1 MVVYPAHTYKGV
13 HASYIGQDIAAH
25 PRQRAGRVSAATGGA
40 VSRTVAV
47 IGGGLSG
54 GLFALKLSQARPDFR
69 VVLIERGRRL
79 GRGVAYGA
87 CSPHHLLNVP
97 VSRMEVGLTPSFAAW
112 LGRTTHA
119 AAPMAAALAESGG
132 DLLSA
137 FAPRALFGDY
147 LQERVTEALITHEG
161 PGLAAIRGE
170 AVGIAEGVLQGVR
183 LADGRAI
190 AADMVILATGNMPP
204 GAPGGSDRWLYD
216 SPFFIPDPWAHDA
229 LEGLAT
235 DAPLVLLGTGLTT
248 VDIALKL
255 DAAGHRGPMLALSRR
270 GLTPEIHAG
279 GGAWPAFLE
288 EALPASPRRL
298 MRLIRAQAALAGAEG
313 VPWQRVFDAAR
324 PAIPAVWRSWTDKQ
338 KRQFLRH
345 LRTRWDVRRHRMAP
359 RIAAALQR
367 LMDQGR
373 LRVEAGRVVGYGL
386 VRDAAGD
393 RVEVTYKA
401 KDGRRVFHAAQVI
414 NCTGPQRDL
423 GRSGIPLL
431 ADLFGRGLAL
441 SDALGLG
448 LETRDGA
455 LLDRHGAASG
465 RFFALGALTCPSW
478 WEITAVPEINV
489 QVDRLVGKLAEEEA
503 GPGPAPLDASD
514 FLDIGAGI

>member
-1 MVVYPAHTYKGV
+1 VTAISGD
-13 HASYIGQDIAAH
+13 AI
-25 PRQRAGRVSAATGGA
+25 
-40 VSRTVAV
+40 SRTVAV
-47 IGGGLSG
+47 VGGGLSG
-54 GLFALKLSQARPDFR
+54 GLFALKLSQARADFR

-97 VSRMEVGLTPSFAAW
+97 VSRMEVGLTPSFGDW
-112 LGRTTHA
+112 LGSVPHA
-119 AAPMAAALAESGG
+119 RDAMAPALVESGG
-132 DLLSA
+132 DLLAA

-147 LQERVTEALITHEG
+147 LQERVAQALVTHDG

-170 AVGIAEGVLQGVR
+170 AVGLTGSSARGLR
-183 LADGRAI
+183 LADGRDI
-190 AADMVILATGNMPP
+190 TADVIVLATGNMPP
-204 GAPGGSDRWLYD
+204 GVPRGPDRWLYD
-216 SPFFIPDPWAHDA
+216 SPYFIPDPWAHDA
-229 LEGLAT
+229 LDGLAP
-235 DAPLVLLGTGLTT
+235 DAPLLLLGTGLTT

-255 DAAGHRGPMLALSRR
+255 DAAGHRGPILALSRR

-279 GGAWPAFLE
+279 GGAWPAFIE

-298 MRLIRAQAALAGAEG
+298 TRLIRRQVALARDQG

-324 PAIPAVWRSWTDKQ
+324 PAIPAIWRSWTDRQ

-359 RIAAALQR
+359 RIAAALAS

-373 LRVEAGRVVGYGL
+373 LRVEAGRVVGYRLIPEARAEG
-386 VRDAAGD
+386 
-393 RVEVTYKA
+393 VEVAYA
-401 KDGRRVFHAAQVI
+401 GKDGRRTFQAAQVI

-431 ADLFGRGLAL
+431 ADLLGRGLAL
-441 SDALGLG
+441 PDALGLG

-455 LLDRHGAASG
+455 LLDRQGAASS

-489 QVDRLVGKLAEEEA
+489 QVDRLVARLADEEA
-503 GPGPAPLDASD
+503 GQGAAPLEASD
-514 FLDIGAGI
+514 FLDLGAGI